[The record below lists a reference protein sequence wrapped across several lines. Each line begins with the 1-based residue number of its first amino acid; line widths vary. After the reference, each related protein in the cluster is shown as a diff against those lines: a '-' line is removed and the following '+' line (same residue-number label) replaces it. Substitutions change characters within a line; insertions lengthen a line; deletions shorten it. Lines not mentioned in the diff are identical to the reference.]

1 MIMENMLKQHIFWQ
15 IKSAKEKIQIFSEK
29 HELNIIST
37 ERHTTLPSEQPRT
50 ERHMRSEYRTS
61 LFNRVL
67 PVIDNH
73 PQSRF
78 GLQNHL
84 KLLIG
89 KLPTRIK
96 RKNTAK
102 FSS

>member
-1 MIMENMLKQHIFWQ
+1 MIMENMLKQHNFWQ

-29 HELNIIST
+29 HELNIISI
-37 ERHTTLPSEQPRT
+37 ERYTNLLIEQPRT
-50 ERHMRSEYRTS
+50 ECHMQSEYRAS

-89 KLPTRIK
+89 KLQHYQIQCL
-96 RKNTAK
+96 
-102 FSS
+102 